1 MYQPPRQN
9 RSGMHVATYVQGWMS
24 FGSAGYLPTNFWS
37 RFLSGGQEVGPLAGL
52 AGLLATAAVAAVI
65 AGWRFAKDVTA

>member
-1 MYQPPRQN
+1 MYQPPRQY

-37 RFLSGGQEVGPLAGL
+37 RFLSGGQQVGPLAGL

-65 AGWRFAKDVTA
+65 AGWRFAKDVTP